1 MKNNFEQSL
10 TNLLGSEG
18 GYQDD
23 PEDTGNFL
31 FDGRKGCTNWG
42 ITQAAWES
50 YVGHK
55 VSNADMRTLTWE
67 KISDFYRKK
76 YWNVCQCDALPSGID
91 YLVFDFSVNSGPGTA
106 IKRLQESV
114 NCTPDGIIGSRTLQY
129 IANFNKTDLIEKYS
143 KAKETYYK
151 SLKLFPKYGK
161 GWLNRIEEVKKN
173 ALEMIQENIRD

>member
-23 PEDTGNFL
+23 PKDSGNYL

-42 ITQAAWES
+42 VTQSAWEA

-55 VSNADMRTLTWE
+55 VSNADMRNLTKE

-76 YWNVCQCDALPSGID
+76 YWNACQCDALPSAID
-91 YLVFDFSVNSGPGTA
+91 YLVFDFAVNSGPGTA
-106 IKRLQESV
+106 IKRLQESI
-114 NCTPDGIIGSRTLQY
+114 NCAPDGVVGPRTLQY
-129 IANFNKTDLIEKYS
+129 INSFNTTDLINKYS
-143 KAKETYYK
+143 AAKELYYK
-151 SLKLFPKYGK
+151 SLKSFPVFGK
-161 GWLNRIEEVKKN
+161 GWLNRVNEVKQI
-173 ALEMIQENIRD
+173 ALRMLLES